1 MSDQVSGADKVK
13 AQLKAFVHSTNIDE
27 ITRID
32 TESERALTKV
42 KNKARNFE
50 GDTYTEFNQRRS
62 KRDGTV
68 RVTVDLPQELHRE
81 FKILAAELE
90 TDMNALLT
98 RMVEKL
104 VSFKNR

>member
-1 MSDQVSGADKVK
+1 MSDEVSRTDKM
-13 AQLKAFVHSTNIDE
+13 KAFIHSPNLDE

-42 KNKARNFE
+42 KSKARNFE
-50 GDTYTEFNQRRS
+50 ADTFTEFNQRRGR
-62 KRDGTV
+62 KDGRI
-68 RVTVDLPQELHRE
+68 RVTVDLPQDIHRE

-90 TDMNALLT
+90 TDMNALLN

-104 VSFKNR
+104 VNLKNR